1 MKEQAKMSSYLIESL
16 APLVFRSGKPF
27 GSQAS
32 AQDVF
37 FPLPSAAAGL
47 VRYLYLSQKC
57 ENIEVLQFKPTRD
70 DKKELAK
77 YLYSDNESCK
87 LSDDNL
93 IKSKAYKN
101 ILSIDSLG
109 PFLVK
114 FSDKNDFQILVPKP
128 ANAMY
133 LDEKDGKGELTGKT
147 LLVRLEP
154 RAFESENEQCG
165 SDLRDKLLHVQ
176 IEPKFEQQKGKPAK
190 GANFWTLEHFI
201 QWQNKEVL
209 SQVDNDG
216 NKTDFEI
223 VKTQGL
229 MSIPTELRTHVA
241 IDDDSLASVNAKLFQ
256 TASFDLSH
264 QKTDDGWEEK
274 RLGFLVQTTEEL
286 KPDLATFGGERRLS
300 HIKSVNNISLP
311 FMPTKDDADNIN
323 KVKGFSL
330 AFITPC
336 IFKHGSL
343 PAWIDKNTLMGTLP
357 NTDIKVQLKAM
368 AIDPWQAV
376 SGWDSVLWKPK
387 ATRRAVAA
395 GSVYWFE
402 IVSGQFDL
410 TTLEKLSRH
419 IWSDNDYDKY
429 DGFGL
434 AVLSAWQAPKQP

>member
-1 MKEQAKMSSYLIESL
+1 MKEQVKMSSYLIESL

-37 FPLPSAAAGL
+37 FPLSSAAAGL
-47 VRYLYLSQKC
+47 VRYLHLSQNTDGQAFALTKA
-57 ENIEVLQFKPTRD
+57 EFEQYKQNVLSVQS
-70 DKKELAK
+70 
-77 YLYSDNESCK
+77 Y
-87 LSDDNL
+87 
-93 IKSKAYKN
+93 
-101 ILSIDSLG
+101 G

-114 FSDKNDFQILVPKP
+114 FSDENDVQILVSKP

-133 LDEKDGKGELTGKT
+133 HENKETGETS
-147 LLVRLEP
+147 LVRLIP
-154 RAFESENEQCG
+154 KQGFEIADKEGHLITKQNHEDCG
-165 SDLRDKLLHVQ
+165 SDLPDGLLHVQ
-176 IEPKFEQQKGKPAK
+176 MEKDLKGKPAK

-201 QWQNKEVL
+201 QWQKGESL
-209 SQVDNDG
+209 DFKTVDNHG
-216 NKTDFEI
+216 VT
-223 VKTQGL
+223 
-229 MSIPTELRTHVA
+229 SIPTELRTHVA
-241 IDDDSLASVNAKLFQ
+241 IDDDSLASVNGKLFQ
-256 TASFDLSH
+256 TASFDLAH

-311 FMPTKDDADNIN
+311 FMPTKDDADKIN
-323 KVKGFSL
+323 ELKGFSL

-336 IFKHGSL
+336 IFENGSL
-343 PAWIDKNTLMGTLP
+343 PAWIDKDTLTGSIPETG
-357 NTDIKVQLKAM
+357 IKVQLKAM
-368 AIDPWQAV
+368 AIDRWQAV

-387 ATRRAVAA
+387 ATRRAVSA

-410 TTLEKLSRH
+410 SILQKLSRH
-419 IWSDNDYDKY
+419 VWSDNVYDKH
-429 DGFGL
+429 DGFGS